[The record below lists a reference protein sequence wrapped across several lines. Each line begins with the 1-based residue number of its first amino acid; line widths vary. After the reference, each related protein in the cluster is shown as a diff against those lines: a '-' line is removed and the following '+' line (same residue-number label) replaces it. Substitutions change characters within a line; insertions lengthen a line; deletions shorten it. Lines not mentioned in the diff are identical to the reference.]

1 MEGVRGPYDNNF
13 SETFSNAFVRRE
25 FVMMDK
31 TGASREI
38 KSFKFIKLATTGEKK
53 FSKLITPAKTGA
65 LVQINL

>member
-1 MEGVRGPYDNNF
+1 MEGVRGPYDKNF

-53 FSKLITPAKTGA
+53 F
-65 LVQINL
+65 